1 MGKFKDY
8 EPLHK
13 DEIDYTLCKY
23 FYNEV
28 CVNVD
33 CEWLADF
40 PNAKEMCSIDN
51 KHRCKYFEKEE
62 KNG

>member
-13 DEIDYTLCKY
+13 DAIDYNTCKY
-23 FYNEV
+23 LYNEV
-28 CVNVD
+28 CCNTQ

-40 PNAKEMCSIDN
+40 PNAEQICSIN
-51 KHRCKYFEKEE
+51 SKHRCKYFEEDNTK
-62 KNG
+62 